1 MRPADLSV
9 PELAAAI
16 AGRTISAREAVLD
29 TLGAIDAHDDV
40 LNAVVAIDHEG
51 ALATADA
58 IDQQVVEGAPLPP
71 YAGVPMLVKDLS
83 NARGLPTTFGTASMA
98 SFQPPFDDHTV
109 TRMRDAGFVVVGKTN
124 VPELGSLPWTESTLH
139 GPARNPW
146 APDRTPGG
154 SSGGAAAA
162 VAAGY
167 LAAAHGSDGGG
178 SLRIPAACCGVVGL
192 KPSRGRVSH
201 APLFGDQVMG
211 YSTQGSIGRRVVDA
225 AALLDVM
232 QGYAPGDPYHLPSPS
247 QPFVDEVGA
256 DPGRL
261 RVGLLDRVPW
271 ALPDADVADAVS
283 STAARLASLGHVV
296 EPVRVAIPSDVPE
309 RFTRVWAASLAANPI
324 PHDLLE
330 PHNRAFAAAGEAMSA
345 PALLRDFTSLQLLAR
360 SVVAAFEAH
369 DVVLAPVTTRTAL
382 RVGELGG
389 LSHAG
394 MLAEIASWIGICPLV
409 NVTGQ
414 PAISLPVH
422 RDGAGVPVGV
432 QLIGHPADEAT
443 LVRLAAQLEQVIDW
457 ADHRPDPDRWVLPE
471 IP

>member
-1 MRPADLSV
+1 M
-9 PELAAAI
+9 
-16 AGRTISAREAVLD
+16 
-29 TLGAIDAHDDV
+29 
-40 LNAVVAIDHEG
+40 
-51 ALATADA
+51 
-58 IDQQVVEGAPLPP
+58 
-71 YAGVPMLVKDLS
+71 
-83 NARGLPTTFGTASMA
+83 
-98 SFQPPFDDHTV
+98 
-109 TRMRDAGFVVVGKTN
+109 
-124 VPELGSLPWTESTLH
+124 
-139 GPARNPW
+139 
-146 APDRTPGG
+146 
-154 SSGGAAAA
+154 
-162 VAAGY
+162 
-167 LAAAHGSDGGG
+167 
-178 SLRIPAACCGVVGL
+178 
-192 KPSRGRVSH
+192 
-201 APLFGDQVMG
+201 
-211 YSTQGSIGRRVVDA
+211 VDA

-443 LVRLAAQLEQVIDW
+443 LVHL
-457 ADHRPDPDRWVLPE
+457 DHRKRRVKRFAKFVANVLDSLVTALCDDAKYTRLLNRWQMYITTSVPIDRWQPE
-471 IP
+471 IQFLETALTAKEVVMWGARLFVGQP